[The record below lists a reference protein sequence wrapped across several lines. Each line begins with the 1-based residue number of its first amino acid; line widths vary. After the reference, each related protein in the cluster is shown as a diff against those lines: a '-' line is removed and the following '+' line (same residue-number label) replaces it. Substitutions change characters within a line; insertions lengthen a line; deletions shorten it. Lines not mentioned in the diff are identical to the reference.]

1 MDEKIKSR
9 LTNVDTWKRGL
20 FMILFSIFSGVA
32 KFIVSLTAIFQF
44 LTLLFKGEVNQAVI
58 PFGQNL
64 STYIYQITLF
74 LTFKTNEMP
83 FPFVAFPDGTPPLM
97 DNGLDTENVATAETG
112 TKSDEETVDATDD
125 DIKK

>member
-1 MDEKIKSR
+1 MDEKIKAR

-20 FMILFSIFSGVA
+20 FMVLFSIFSGVA

-74 LTFKTNEMP
+74 LTFKTNKMP
-83 FPFVAFPDGTPPLM
+83 FPFVAFPDGTPASM
-97 DNGLDTENVATAETG
+97 DNGLNTENVATAQTR
-112 TKSDEETVDATDD
+112 TKSDEETVDVTDD